1 MKGKPIPQF
10 STTVLMLVAL
20 FSMSLVLSGASS
32 WTVNHQNKVRAV
44 PTVEIDIAAQ
54 TPTIAVILPTPEPV
68 LSAGDLTELFSP
80 GQISGGLQ
88 TTVRGVKWGTDS
100 AVSSTVTGVKWG
112 TDSADS
118 SAANG
123 VKWGTDSAD
132 SSVDPQSD
140 SDWSDVTVS
149 ISVKC
154 ILKDGCQN
162 ISVMDYDLTYDEYV
176 GDLIYGAQQEF
187 GNTDLKPDEAAS
199 GSITFAIPSTAK
211 TLALRYAPKPMT
223 IAEFSK

>member
-1 MKGKPIPQF
+1 
-10 STTVLMLVAL
+10 MLIAL
-20 FSMSLVLSGASS
+20 FSVSLVSSGASS

-44 PTVEIDIAAQ
+44 PTVEVDIATQ
-54 TPTIAVILPTPEPV
+54 TPTATAILSTPEPA
-68 LSAGDLTELFSP
+68 LLAGDLFSP
-80 GQISGGLQ
+80 DQISGGLQ
-88 TTVRGVKWGTDS
+88 T
-100 AVSSTVTGVKWG
+100 TVTGVKWG
-112 TDSADS
+112 TDSSDS
-118 SAANG
+118 SM
-123 VKWGTDSAD
+123 
-132 SSVDPQSD
+132 DPQFD
-140 SDWSDVTVS
+140 SGWSDVTVL

-187 GNTDLKPDEAAS
+187 GNTDLKPDETAS
-199 GSITFAIPSTAK
+199 GSITFAVPSTAK

>member
-1 MKGKPIPQF
+1 MKSRSITQF
-10 STTVLMLVAL
+10 PGTVLMLIAL
-20 FSMSLVLSGASS
+20 FSVSLVSSGASS

-44 PTVEIDIAAQ
+44 PTVEVDIATQ
-54 TPTIAVILPTPEPV
+54 TPTATAILSTPEPA
-68 LSAGDLTELFSP
+68 LLAGDLFSP
-80 GQISGGLQ
+80 DQISGGLQ
-88 TTVRGVKWGTDS
+88 T
-100 AVSSTVTGVKWG
+100 TVTGVKWG
-112 TDSADS
+112 TDSSDS
-118 SAANG
+118 SM
-123 VKWGTDSAD
+123 
-132 SSVDPQSD
+132 DPQFD
-140 SDWSDVTVS
+140 SGWSDVTVL

-187 GNTDLKPDEAAS
+187 GNTDLKPDETAS
-199 GSITFAIPSTAK
+199 GSITFAVPSTAK

>member
-1 MKGKPIPQF
+1 MRSRSITHFPN
-10 STTVLMLVAL
+10 TVLMLVAL
-20 FSMSLVLSGASS
+20 LSMSLVSSGTGTLMA
-32 WTVNHQNKVRAV
+32 NHQNKVPAV
-44 PTVEIDIAAQ
+44 PTVEVDIATQ
-54 TPTIAVILPTPEPV
+54 TPTVAIILSTPEPV
-68 LSAGDLTELFSP
+68 LSADDQTDLFSP
-80 GQISGGLQ
+80 DQISGGLQ
-88 TTVRGVKWGTDS
+88 TAVKGIKWGTDS
-100 AVSSTVTGVKWG
+100 AVSSAVTGIKWG

-118 SAANG
+118 SAVTG
-123 VKWGTDSAD
+123 IKWGTDSAD

-140 SDWSDVTVS
+140 SGWSDVTVL

-187 GNTDLKPDEAAS
+187 GNTNLKPDETAS
-199 GSITFAIPSTAK
+199 GSITFAVPSTAK